1 MTIKNNRFAILPHTC
16 SRCGRTFWLEPYKHY
31 KIERWSFAGCVTFI
45 TNLCTDCGESIDE
58 AESEE
63 EDADGNS

>member
-16 SRCGRTFWLEPYKHY
+16 SRCGRAFWLEPYKHY
-31 KIERWSFAGCVTFI
+31 KTKRWSFAGCVTFI

-58 AESEE
+58 AESEKVK
-63 EDADGNS
+63 

>member
-16 SRCGRTFWLEPYKHY
+16 SKCERAFWLEPYKHY
-31 KIERWSFAGCVTFI
+31 KIERWSLTGCVTFV
-45 TNLCTDCGESIDE
+45 TNICKDCGESIDIDK

-63 EDADGNS
+63 